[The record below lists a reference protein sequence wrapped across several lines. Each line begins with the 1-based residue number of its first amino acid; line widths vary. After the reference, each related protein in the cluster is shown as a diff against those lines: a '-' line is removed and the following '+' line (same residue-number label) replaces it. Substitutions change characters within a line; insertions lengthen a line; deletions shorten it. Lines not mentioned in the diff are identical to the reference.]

1 MKRGWPSQR
10 QPPRFLDLL
19 KKFYYFF
26 GDSCPQHRKK
36 KGKDCTNGWMQPIYL
51 FESAAQNGKYSP
63 QIMK

>member
-36 KGKDCTNGWMQPIYL
+36 RKKRTGQMGGCNQYTCLSRPHKMANIHHK
-51 FESAAQNGKYSP
+51 S
-63 QIMK
+63 